1 MVKLAWWPSHPSLP
15 SQPRAPVACPIP
27 ASAPSSRLVSRRA
40 VVPDQFPA
48 CVGDATAQSFLGKAS
63 RAWVLLAA
71 CQLPCA
77 LEAKPHVGS
86 TCMRACVKS
95 PAAKSAC
102 GQHLKTAPTHSSTDL
117 LRLWYLW
124 PSVRPISQ
132 PTKTHHV
139 VVGARNTKYT
149 IYFAVDVRLIL
160 FQLRYV
166 YINGVYALK
175 LSSH

>member
-48 CVGDATAQSFLGKAS
+48 CIGDATAQSFPGKAS

-71 CQLPCA
+71 CQLLCA

-95 PAAKSAC
+95 PGCKICMRSTSENCPHTFLYRSSALVVFVAIRATDFTANENTPRRRWCAK
-102 GQHLKTAPTHSSTDL
+102 
-117 LRLWYLW
+117 Y
-124 PSVRPISQ
+124 
-132 PTKTHHV
+132 
-139 VVGARNTKYT
+139 
-149 IYFAVDVRLIL
+149 
-160 FQLRYV
+160 
-166 YINGVYALK
+166 
-175 LSSH
+175 